1 MSVKNLKLS
10 LKRLQDSLIKR
21 SYYADKDKRGL
32 KLQNYNSQIKTNI
45 NFIEEHLWEVVKD
58 INEKDTRLELFV
70 LLNNLKL
77 TRDIRAMLMICSRME
92 AILQEV
98 KDKGRINFSVANLPM
113 DVRDELLADLDELK
127 RCYNAKCYR
136 SCVIICGR
144 ILEIALHRKYYEKTG
159 RDVLEKS
166 PGIGLGNL
174 IKKMVE
180 KEIKLDPGLTQQIH
194 LINNVRVFSV
204 HKKQQPFKPSK
215 AQTHAIIL
223 FSLDTLEKLF
233 KS

>member
-1 MSVKNLKLS
+1 MSVKKLKQS
-10 LKRLQDSLIKR
+10 LGRLQDALVKR

-45 NFIEEHLWEVVKD
+45 TFIEEHLWDVARD
-58 INEKDTRLELFV
+58 IDDRETRLELFV
-70 LLNNLKL
+70 LLHNLKL
-77 TRDIRAMLMICSRME
+77 TRDIRAMLMICSRMDT
-92 AILQEV
+92 IIKEV
-98 KDKGRINFSVANLPM
+98 KGSGSLNFSIANLPM
-113 DVRDELLADLDELK
+113 DVREELLADLDELK

-159 RDVLEKS
+159 QDVLEKS

-174 IKKMVE
+174 IKKMID
-180 KEIKLDPGLTQQIH
+180 KDIKLDPGLTQQIH

-233 KS
+233 

>member
-45 NFIEEHLWEVVKD
+45 NFIEEHLWDVVKD
-58 INEKDTRLELFV
+58 IDEKDTRLELFV

-113 DVRDELLADLDELK
+113 DVKEELLADLDELK

-159 RDVLEKS
+159 HDVLEKS